1 MISYALPQPN
11 TPLSFSVSKSRKSAS
26 LSSTTSSVGQ
36 PPVSKVQA
44 IPDPMASKRLR
55 GRKTKKEACL
65 EQQKNQKL
73 QKSDKIATTESNSKL

>member
-1 MISYALPQPN
+1 
-11 TPLSFSVSKSRKSAS
+11 
-26 LSSTTSSVGQ
+26 
-36 PPVSKVQA
+36 
-44 IPDPMASKRLR
+44 MASKRLR